1 MTLFDSLVD
10 NALRQQPQFS
20 SLRIVV
26 EKELLHHDILRAMSE
41 AGLLQ
46 QLTFI
51 GGTCLRA
58 CYGSQRLSEDLDFSG
73 GTNFT
78 KEQLVGMAD
87 HLRETLQDKY
97 SLQVEVSEPTRESGN
112 VDTWKLKIQTR
123 SGRPDLPAQKINIDV
138 CAVPSY
144 DPQPRMLLNPYGVD
158 MGTMGL
164 ILNAESREEIFCDKL
179 VAFALRPN
187 RLKYRDLW
195 DIVWL
200 HQAGIKPALD
210 FLAKKLTD
218 HQCLPETFTASFT
231 ERVLLLENDPQIEA
245 GFYKEMQRF
254 LALAQLQTVEQPGFW
269 KYLNL
274 LLRDLK
280 QQVETTINDYS

>member
-1 MTLFDSLVD
+1 MNLFDSLVD
-10 NALRQQPQFS
+10 NALRQQPQFG

-51 GGTCLRA
+51 GGTCLRS

-73 GTNFT
+73 GADFT
-78 KEQLVGMAD
+78 KEQLIGMAG

-97 SLQVEVSEPTRESGN
+97 GLHVEVSEPKRESGN

-123 SGRPDLPAQKINIDV
+123 AGRADLPAQKINIDV

-144 DPQPRMLLNPYGVD
+144 DQQPRMLLNPYGVD

-164 ILNAESREEIFCDKL
+164 IINAESREEIFCDKL

-200 HQAGIKPALD
+200 HQAGVKPALD
-210 FLAKKLTD
+210 LLANKLSD
-218 HQCLPETFTASFT
+218 HHCLPKTFTRSFT
-231 ERVLLLENDPQIEA
+231 ERVALLENDPHVEA
-245 GFYKEMQRF
+245 GFHKEMQRF
-254 LALAQLQTVEQPGFW
+254 LALTQLQTVNQPGFW
-269 KYLNL
+269 NFLSL
-274 LLRDLK
+274 LFRDLK
-280 QQVETTINDYS
+280 QQIYTIIGKN

>member
-10 NALRQQPQFS
+10 NALRVQPQFG

-73 GTNFT
+73 GVDFT
-78 KEQLVGMAD
+78 KEQLAGMAG
-87 HLRETLQDKY
+87 HLCETLQDKY
-97 SLQVEVSEPTRESGN
+97 GLHVEVSEPTREFGN

-123 SGRPDLPAQKINIDV
+123 PSRPDLPAQKINIDV

-144 DPQPRMLLNPYGVD
+144 DQQPRMLLNPYGVD

-164 ILNAESREEIFCDKL
+164 IINAESREEIFCDKL
-179 VAFALRPN
+179 LAFALRPN

-200 HQAGIKPALD
+200 HQAGVKPALD
-210 FLAKKLTD
+210 LLAKKHSD
-218 HQCLPETFTASFT
+218 HQCLPDSFISSFA
-231 ERVLLLENDPQIEA
+231 ERVALLENDPHVAAE
-245 GFYKEMQRF
+245 FHKEMQRF
-254 LALAQLQTVEQPGFW
+254 LALNQLKTAEQPGFW
-269 KYLNL
+269 KFLSL
-274 LLRDLK
+274 LFRDLK
-280 QQVETTINDYS
+280 QQVDACLHSQ